1 MRRPSLGVQQN
12 DEDDLSRLA
21 SPGDNV
27 TFSTTNS
34 NSSSSSSSSTSG
46 SHPDNGTSRVHN
58 PESRDQK
65 VLLSPPDDDFETNN
79 SAVSFLPKI
88 IDLEWQPQTT
98 RHQQQNHRKRKE
110 RLDSTSSNS
119 QTDRKVVR
127 SSNEEQLT
135 EQYVTAEDTTPII
148 NNEKQPQSVDGE
160 KPSPLKSQSFHH
172 PHLLQHSLSSVGHHQ
187 FYNNQH
193 HHHHHQQKK
202 NGGAVVVGGGTQFPA
217 NTTITPANDDHYSDG
232 EHERRRSSE
241 RFCRSR
247 APHGRKSS
255 SCSSAKKSSS
265 SSAASG
271 GGGKY
276 LSRAA
281 ALSGVTL
288 RQPTGD
294 NNNKDDE
301 KGYKYDLSALKTER
315 RGFSSRD
322 SLKQKRS
329 KEIVP
334 RNEKA
339 EERSEPDASVIE
351 PQQMEVSAA
360 ALPWNAF
367 PDEAP
372 VVCPR
377 FSESTFDH
385 VINVSEKFVKMNP
398 PMKKENSIKYVNNE
412 NMKTRDIMKKY
423 GTSSNNNSP
432 WTKNRNGPGE
442 LLLMII
448 TPEERMRQ
456 INGRLT
462 KLKKRIGQYEDG
474 YERDFGRRPE
484 KMDTAND
491 KTMKTVL
498 TEIQKLKRE
507 RQVIK
512 NCDVVSGGTG
522 GGGLVTPIS
531 GIAGT
536 AAAASMFGSLKEIA
550 QEPSLLSGE
559 MKINKMQE
567 TLTDIEMVR
576 R

>member
-21 SPGDNV
+21 SPGDNI

-34 NSSSSSSSSTSG
+34 NSSSSSTSD
-46 SHPDNGTSRVHN
+46 SNSDNISSRVN
-58 PESRDQK
+58 NQELRDQK
-65 VLLSPPDDDFETNN
+65 VLLPSPDDDFEANK
-79 SAVSFLPKI
+79 SAVTFLPKI
-88 IDLEWQPQTT
+88 IDLEWPQPP
-98 RHQQQNHRKRKE
+98 RYQQQNHRKRKE

-135 EQYVTAEDTTPII
+135 EQYVTAEDKTPITS
-148 NNEKQPQSVDGE
+148 NDKQEQSVAVDGE
-160 KPSPLKSQSFHH
+160 KPSPLKIQSNHH

-187 FYNNQH
+187 FYNSH
-193 HHHHHQQKK
+193 HHYQHKK
-202 NGGAVVVGGGTQFPA
+202 NGGTVLSGTQFPA
-217 NTTITPANDDHYSDG
+217 NTSTPAVDDHYSDG

-241 RFCRSR
+241 RFCWSR

-265 SSAASG
+265 SLSASG
-271 GGGKY
+271 GGGKN
-276 LSRAA
+276 LSRVAG
-281 ALSGVTL
+281 LSGVTL
-288 RQPTGD
+288 RTHSALGD
-294 NNNKDDE
+294 SRDDE
-301 KGYKYDLSALKTER
+301 KGYKYDLSASKTER

-322 SLKQKRS
+322 SLKQKRV
-329 KEIVP
+329 KEIV
-334 RNEKA
+334 RDDVKA
-339 EERSEPDASVIE
+339 EDKPEQDAPIIE
-351 PQQMEVSAA
+351 SQLMDSSAA

-385 VINVSEKFVKMNP
+385 MVNVSEKFVKINP

-423 GTSSNNNSP
+423 CTSSNNNIA

-462 KLKKRIGQYEDG
+462 KLKKRISQYEDG
-474 YERDFGRRPE
+474 YEREFGRKPE
-484 KMDTAND
+484 KMDTTID

-512 NCDVVSGGTG
+512 NCDVVSGTG
-522 GGGLVTPIS
+522 GGGMVTPIS
-531 GIAGT
+531 GVAGL
-536 AAAASMFGSLKEIA
+536 AAASMFGGLQEIA
-550 QEPSLLSGE
+550 QEPQLLSGD
-559 MKINKMQE
+559 MKINKIQE

-576 R
+576 L